1 MFNKARIF
9 LTDRCTFVLW
19 LAGFLYTVP
28 VYNKYWAPFD
38 EGIIAV
44 AAQML
49 LAGEIPYKDFFIV
62 MYPPG
67 QIYVLAAIFK
77 IFSYSLTVARLYTV
91 FVSLAG
97 AMLVFFMTRLLTKNL
112 AISIFAWLMVLT
124 SLSPRLGAIPAPI
137 WPGMLLGVLSLYIYM
152 LYLKNGKLSYV
163 IVAGTVCGAA
173 IAFRHDIGIFASA
186 AILFPLS
193 MEVSYKKFFKRIV
206 FFIAPILAITSLWL
220 AYFIS
225 KSASKDIFNS
235 LVAFTSIHQ
244 KTAALPFPRPCLDLS
259 MIFHG
264 SLQFINVNQ
273 FYIPILAYIFISAF
287 LLFKGFGR
295 SRYDEMTR
303 LSLTA
308 ILLFGVFTFNQARIR
323 TDPAHLLTV
332 IHPTIVL
339 CAFILYDTFSQK
351 FNTRPSYLTKC
362 LIAGLIAVLLPLL
375 LIKNIDKYLKN
386 TYTKVYKKSIIKTVF
401 DRGSIYVPK
410 DEREDVLSTIE
421 FIKDNTLPDDRIYIG
436 NMAHWKDDFG
446 GSTIIYFLANRLPAV
461 KFYELLP
468 GLVTDRETQQEI
480 RDSLKEKDVKLIILQ
495 DVDTG
500 ALKRED
506 ASRDVRILDDFIQ
519 ANYAPAAKFGK
530 YNLFKRISR

>member
-77 IFSYSLTVARLYTV
+77 IFSYSLTAARLYTV

>member
-77 IFSYSLTVARLYTV
+77 IFSYSLTAARLYTV

-97 AMLVFFMTRLLTKNL
+97 AMLAFFMTRLLTKNL

-137 WPGMLLGVLSLYIYM
+137 WPGMLLGVLSIYIYM

-163 IVAGTVCGAA
+163 IVAGTACGAA

-206 FFIAPILAITSLWL
+206 FFIAPILAITSLWS

-410 DEREDVLSTIE
+410 DEREDVLSAIK

-519 ANYAPAAKFGK
+519 ASYAPAAKFGK

>member
-49 LAGEIPYKDFFIV
+49 LAGKIPYKDFFIV

-163 IVAGTVCGAA
+163 IVAGTACGAA

>member
-19 LAGFLYTVP
+19 LAGLLYTVP

-77 IFSYSLTVARLYTV
+77 IFSYSLMAARLYTV
-91 FVSLAG
+91 FVSVAG
-97 AMLVFFMTRLLTKNL
+97 AMLVFFMTRLLTKNS
-112 AISIFAWLMVLT
+112 AVSIFAWLMALT
-124 SLSPRLGAIPAPI
+124 SLAPRLGAIPAPI
-137 WPGMLLGVLSLYIYM
+137 WPGMLLGVLSIYIYM
-152 LYLKNGKLSYV
+152 LYLKNGRLSYV
-163 IVAGTVCGAA
+163 ILTGIACGAA

-186 AILFPLS
+186 AILLPLS
-193 MEVSYKKFFKRIV
+193 MESSYKKFFKRIA
-206 FFIAPILAITSLWL
+206 FFIAPILLITSLWV

-244 KTAALPFPRPCLDLS
+244 KTAALPFPRPCLDLR

-264 SLQFINVNQ
+264 SLQFININQ

-295 SRYDEMTR
+295 SRYDEMTK

-332 IHPTIVL
+332 IHPTMVL

-362 LIAGLIAVLLPLL
+362 LIAGLIAALLPLL
-375 LIKNIDKYLKN
+375 LVKNVDKYLKN
-386 TYTKVYKKSIIKTVF
+386 TYTKVYKKSIIRTAF
-401 DRGSIYVPK
+401 DRGPIYVPK
-410 DEREDVLSTIE
+410 DEREDVLSTIK
-421 FIKDNTLPDDRIYIG
+421 FIKDNTLRDDRIYIG

-446 GSTIIYFLANRLPAV
+446 GSTIIYFLADRLPAV

-468 GLVTDRETQQEI
+468 GLVTDKSTQQEI
-480 RDSLKEKDVKLIILQ
+480 RDSLKEKEVKLIVLQ

-500 ALKRED
+500 EMKRED
-506 ASRDVRILDDFIQ
+506 VPGDARILDDFIQ

-530 YNLFKRISR
+530 YNLFNRISR